1 MASDIGSIMDLD
13 DIAAEEDDTMM
24 TTMSTVSKAGT
35 AKGRVKK
42 ATRNTAKKVKEEA
55 LPEIDA
61 AGVEDVEHDLPEPME
76 QSIISA
82 KPKATRGRVAR
93 KQEEESQLH
102 IEQSRLEEPARPK
115 RGKKRGSD
123 GIEKAETSIMPEESA
138 LPPKQTRG
146 TRRIKDDHEAS
157 QIEQSRLESQTTTTA
172 PKRGRPAKRAK
183 SPPQESSFLA
193 VDATLSQSMRTSPE
207 LSTLPLTK
215 PNKTTKPT
223 RAAKVAEPE
232 IEETVMDEPVIDH
245 ISPRALP
252 PLPQTAAPTQSPVAS
267 PHPEPVTVAVQ
278 VAQSS
283 HPASPAA
290 QSSDAENHAP
300 ASSPFPSPSVEA
312 EAEAEAT
319 PKAAA
324 TVIATPPKS
333 TRQALA
339 APLTPTTSSTRHAAA
354 PPLNMQIANVNPH
367 PWTAIDL
374 TTVFLPPSP
383 SKIYPHTH
391 THALAETYPQV
402 NMETIAAKLTKE
414 ERAMSIEEWIVHN
427 AGVAEESMMRECERL
442 VGVFESFGG
451 RAGAALRGEGL
462 AVVA

>member
-1 MASDIGSIMDLD
+1 MASDIGSILDLD
-13 DIAAEEDDTMM
+13 DVPAEEDDTMM

-35 AKGRVKK
+35 AKGPVKK
-42 ATRNTAKKVKEEA
+42 ATRKTTKKVKEEP
-55 LPEIDA
+55 LPETDA
-61 AGVEDVEHDLPEPME
+61 ASAEDVDHDLPEPME

-93 KQEEESQLH
+93 KQEEESQVQ
-102 IEQSRLEEPARPK
+102 IEQSRLEEPSRPK

-123 GIEKAETSIMPEESA
+123 GIEKAEASIMPEEA
-138 LPPKQTRG
+138 APPPKQTRG

-157 QIEQSRLESQTTTTA
+157 QIEQNRLESQSMTTA

-183 SPPQESSFLA
+183 SPSQESSFLA
-193 VDATLSQSMRTSPE
+193 VDANLAQSVRASPE
-207 LSTLPLTK
+207 LSTLPSTK
-215 PNKTTKPT
+215 PNKTTKTT
-223 RAAKVAEPE
+223 RAAKAAEPE

-252 PLPQTAAPTQSPVAS
+252 PLPQTAAPAPSPIAS
-267 PHPEPVTVAVQ
+267 PHPEPVKEPVTVAVQ
-278 VAQSS
+278 EVQSS
-283 HPASPAA
+283 YPASPAA

-300 ASSPFPSPSVEA
+300 ASSPFPSPSA
-312 EAEAEAT
+312 EAEVG
-319 PKAAA
+319 PKFKAAA

-339 APLTPTTSSTRHAAA
+339 APLTPTTSTTRHTPA
-354 PPLNMQIANVNPH
+354 PTSNMQIATVNPH

-427 AGVAEESMMRECERL
+427 AGVAEERMMRECERL
-442 VGVFESFGG
+442 VGVFESVGG
-451 RAGAALRGEGL
+451 RAEAALRGEC
-462 AVVA
+462 VVV